1 MKKALISLALLIVG
15 LFATNL
21 VLAKNDSNRK
31 SLQAAWETI
40 DQLKV
45 QMAIMQATCDSNTK
59 NISNKPATEEKE
71 DKTIYQS
78 ENYTL
83 KNFSIQ

>member
-1 MKKALISLALLIVG
+1 MKKALIAFALLIVG

-21 VLAKNDSNRK
+21 VLAKNDSDRK
-31 SLQAAWETI
+31 SLQAAWEAI
-40 DQLKV
+40 NQLKAE
-45 QMAIMQATCDSNTK
+45 MAVMQSTCNSKTK
-59 NISNKPATEEKE
+59 DISDKPAIKEEE